1 MDWRASRNALAC
13 LKPVPSEVLTTVSK
27 TAVKLVDEA
36 LDEIARCVT
45 LREIPGASTHTAI
58 VADGLEQS
66 NVSVALGRYLVGALA
81 GIVGED
87 ARLSAVMLEEGPDAR
102 AELGA
107 AITRLIGDTNFFETD
122 RAEHFRDTRRN
133 AWIAEGVAHALL
145 VVRART
151 GTAFLVGPVHALKA
165 QHSIPSQQGLDMV
178 AIYSD
183 NSAAVVAIGESK
195 ASRNS
200 GSDQLTEATGMF
212 KKIDEGEYGVELRA
226 ELSSLRKVLS
236 DDLAIQ
242 VTGALWRKSRCYLPV
257 IVHEAP
263 FELTGRRPTLGALEP
278 PVERLRLLALR
289 LADFHA
295 FFDAVADAMRAA
307 LAEVVT

>member
-1 MDWRASRNALAC
+1 M
-13 LKPVPSEVLTTVSK
+13 SK
-27 TAVKLVDEA
+27 TPVGLVDEA

-45 LREIPGASTHTAI
+45 LWEMPSASTHTAI
-58 VADGLEQS
+58 VADGLENS
-66 NVSVALGRYLVGALA
+66 NMAVALGRYLVGALA

-107 AITRLIGDTNFFETD
+107 AITRLIGDTNVFETA

-151 GTAFLVGPVHALKA
+151 DTAFIVGPVHALKV

-195 ASRNS
+195 ASRNG
-200 GSDQLTEATGMF
+200 GSDQLTEATSMF

-226 ELSSLRKVLS
+226 ALSSLRKVLS
-236 DDLAIQ
+236 DDLAAQ

-278 PVERLRLLALR
+278 PVKRRRLLALR
-289 LADFHA
+289 LANFHA

-307 LAEVVT
+307 LAEVVI

>member
-1 MDWRASRNALAC
+1 
-13 LKPVPSEVLTTVSK
+13 VSK

-307 LAEVVT
+307 LAEVVI